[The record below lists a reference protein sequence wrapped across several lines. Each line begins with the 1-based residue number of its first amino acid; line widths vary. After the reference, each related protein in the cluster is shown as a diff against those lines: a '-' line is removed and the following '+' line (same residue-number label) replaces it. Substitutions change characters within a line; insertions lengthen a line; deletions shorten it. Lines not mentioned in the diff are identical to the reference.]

1 MPIYFTMETKLTEMT
16 WSALPAADGATVHAR
31 WSGAVAHIQLCRSAK
46 RNAMNSRMVAE
57 LHQCMLQ
64 LPSAVRVAILTA
76 EGAHFCAG
84 LDLSDI
90 EERDPA
96 SSLGHSR
103 RWHAAFDEI
112 QLGRIPVIAV
122 LQGAVVGGGMELAS
136 ACHLRVAE
144 PSTYFG
150 LPEAQRGIFVGG
162 GGSVR
167 IPRLIG
173 VSRMT
178 DMMLTGR
185 LFDAAQAEAMGL
197 VNYTVP
203 AGTGWAKAL
212 ELAERVASNAP
223 LSNFAVTH
231 ALPRIADQPHADGL
245 LMESLMAALV
255 ERGDETRD
263 RLRAFLDKQM
273 PKVKPQA
280 AEQASLP

>member
-1 MPIYFTMETKLTEMT
+1 
-16 WSALPAADGATVHAR
+16 
-31 WSGAVAHIQLCRSAK
+31 
-46 RNAMNSRMVAE
+46 
-57 LHQCMLQ
+57 
-64 LPSAVRVAILTA
+64 
-76 EGAHFCAG
+76 
-84 LDLSDI
+84 
-90 EERDPA
+90 
-96 SSLGHSR
+96 
-103 RWHAAFDEI
+103 
-112 QLGRIPVIAV
+112 
-122 LQGAVVGGGMELAS
+122 MELAS

-255 ERGDETRD
+255 ERGDLEESFPPPRFDDDPEDQRNDGHREQPTPRCHPGSSHGLALSVTLQFHCHSP
-263 RLRAFLDKQM
+263 RIPERELDGSGGTSPSPYSSK
-273 PKVKPQA
+273 A
-280 AEQASLP
+280 